1 MKSEAKNRTQQFLAV
16 WSSFFPQW
24 HQKKYKVEFESLYFC
39 DFTKKMLTNLFL
51 PDWNHTKYLV
61 KWQGCK
67 NQKTILTT
75 LCLVFNFTCY
85 DFALLFCHDRGVL
98 LLIIHL
104 LSNFDLLIAH
114 TIGQNYLWRSILI
127 YGLCLKQIWKATR
140 SSKNAFK
147 KDTH

>member
-24 HQKKYKVEFESLYFC
+24 RQKKYKVEFESLHFC
-39 DFTKKMLTNLFL
+39 DFTNKMLTNLFL

-104 LSNFDLLIAH
+104 LSNFDLLIIVRTH
-114 TIGQNYLWRSILI
+114 SGNEYFLKGTLFLCNFVFTIFLVFVY
-127 YGLCLKQIWKATR
+127 
-140 SSKNAFK
+140 
-147 KDTH
+147 